1 MPSLSFA
8 REHRLK
14 SSFRI
19 RKTFREGKKLRGEFI
34 SLFWQR
40 AAGGEAKIKFT
51 AVVSSKTEKRAVRRN
66 RMKRLL
72 REAFAKSVGKFQ
84 GGAEGDWVL
93 LAHRIP
99 DSFELGVVEKDV
111 LECLSKLLTS

>member
-19 RKTFREGKKLRGEFI
+19 RKTFREGKKARGEFI

-40 AAGGEAKIKFT
+40 AGGEAKIKFT

-72 REAFAKSVGKFQ
+72 REAFAKGMEKFR
-84 GGAEGDWVL
+84 GGASGDWVL

-111 LECLSKLLTS
+111 LECLSKLLDS